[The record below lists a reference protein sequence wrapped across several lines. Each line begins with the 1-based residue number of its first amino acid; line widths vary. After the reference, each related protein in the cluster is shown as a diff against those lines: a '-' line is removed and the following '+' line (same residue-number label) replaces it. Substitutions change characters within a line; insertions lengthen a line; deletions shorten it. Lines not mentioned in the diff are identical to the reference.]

1 MRVPLYE
8 LDGKRPQIHPT
19 AFVAPTASLVGDVT
33 VEAGASVWYGAVLR
47 ADMAPI
53 VIGEG
58 TSVQDNSVLHSSPD
72 TPMLIGARCTIGH
85 GVVFHGRSIGDGSL
99 IGNGATVLEW
109 VTVGS
114 GSIVG
119 ANSLVPLNMEI
130 PDGVSAM
137 GAPARVKGPVEGM
150 GALILEHN
158 PSVYATL
165 TDRHRDALREVSPSD
180 CETTS

>member
-1 MRVPLYE
+1 MPLYE
-8 LDGKRPQIHPT
+8 YDGKRPQIHPT
-19 AFVAPTASLVGDVT
+19 AFVAPTASVIGDVR
-33 VEAGASVWYGAVLR
+33 VGAGASIWYGAVLR

-53 VIGEG
+53 VIGAG

-72 TPMLIGARCTIGH
+72 TPMLIGANCTLGH
-85 GVVFHGRSIGDGSL
+85 GVIFHGRSVGDGSL

-109 VTVGS
+109 VTVGA

-130 PDGVSAM
+130 PDGVSAI
-137 GAPARVKGPVEGM
+137 GSPARVKGPVEGM

-158 PSVYATL
+158 PTVYATL
-165 TDRHRDALREVSPSD
+165 TTKHRDLLREVSASD
-180 CETTS
+180 CEADGA